1 MSRIAG
7 WLAVLCA
14 LCLAGCDTGGAAY
27 PVREGLRLKLASLD
41 AVPGWS
47 PARTTTGTVYLAP
60 DVVLGS
66 RDIQYVQ
73 DGGCSGGA
81 CYINLRFTGNGARRM
96 GRFSAAHLGR
106 YLAIVVDG
114 KVVTVAYVTAPMTD
128 GLQETVS
135 SRREAEDLLHE
146 VAASPTGGAGAGKG

>member
-14 LCLAGCDTGGAAY
+14 LCLAGCDTGGVVY
-27 PVREGLRLKLASLD
+27 PVKEGLRLKQASLD

-47 PARTTTGTVYLAP
+47 PARTATGTVYLAP
-60 DVVLGS
+60 DIVLGS
-66 RDIQYVQ
+66 RDIEYVQ
-73 DGGCSGGA
+73 DAGCSAGA
-81 CYINLRFTGNGARRM
+81 CYIDLRFTANGARRM
-96 GRFSAAHLGR
+96 SRFSAAHLGR

-114 KVVTVAYVTAPMTD
+114 KVVSVAYITAPMSD

-135 SRREAEDLLHE
+135 SRQEAEALLHQ
-146 VAASPTGGAGAGKG
+146 VALGTAGSAGKG